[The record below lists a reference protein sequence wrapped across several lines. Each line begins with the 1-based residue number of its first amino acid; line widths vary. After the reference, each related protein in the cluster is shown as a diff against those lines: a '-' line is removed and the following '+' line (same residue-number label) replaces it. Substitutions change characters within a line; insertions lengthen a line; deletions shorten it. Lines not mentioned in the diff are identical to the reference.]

1 VPEKEALALGV
12 VPAENFMYF
21 VVPPVTTL
29 AAVPVN
35 VALALGVVPA
45 LNEPCASTY
54 LILPVAVEVFAVNV
68 IVG

>member
-1 VPEKEALALGV
+1 
-12 VPAENFMYF
+12 MYF